1 MVKWA
6 LNRTIPRY
14 VLPMAA
20 ATLADQYRQ
29 LQLKQQERFRARVA
43 KRQVEP
49 LQQNSAEVPPSN
61 GGVGDDLSDLGL
73 LTATQERELGT
84 TRTDSRRESKKDEG
98 IEDDSRQVLELR
110 ERVGQLE
117 RENEGLSERL
127 RDSEKRVAAAQRTLQ
142 AEHEALGGSPA
153 TTQKIVELSKKN
165 RVLHAELASERN
177 RVRELEKAAR
187 VATTQQQ
194 VKRKEE
200 EEERGEEREE
210 ELMRRQFRCVQELL
224 TQSKG
229 KVSEYSN
236 QCQQLRQE
244 LKLAQRVIAREV
256 GEGVSVSSLLS
267 GQGGWRGRSQQ
278 IINLRNKL
286 SEMKGLLGKTQGG
299 EGGVCPAS
307 SSGDGGRARAVLDK
321 MERER
326 RESVESVKRDM
337 EKVQTECVELKRECH
352 ALRARNKTLTEELK
366 SLKSNPALGKR
377 KELQPSLTVSE
388 SRTLHALE
396 VKAGKLE
403 ESNRMLRQQLMGPLH
418 RSQQSQTHSTTTD
431 PPPHSLPPLVD
442 QQPRKQLRQY
452 SQILPARQALSA
464 GVPAAHLPRE
474 VSSLREA
481 QMLRTLAETERD
493 RLSELNMTLHQ
504 RLAGAE
510 DQLVR
515 LKTQQTNHRLSS
527 LGRTTN
533 SCRRHSQSTSTAAGV
548 GSSSGRLADLE
559 TKLAIQ
565 RDENTVLRD
574 TLSQLR
580 REKVEEA
587 KLFHATLQETR
598 IMCAEMIRSNTHNR
612 TSIVIS

>member
-1 MVKWA
+1 
-6 LNRTIPRY
+6 
-14 VLPMAA
+14 MAEA

-49 LQQNSAEVPPSN
+49 LQQSSAEVPSSN
-61 GGVGDDLSDLGL
+61 GGDLSDLGL

-84 TRTDSRRESKKDEG
+84 TRTDSRKENKKDEG
-98 IEDDSRQVLELR
+98 IEEDSRQVLELR

-127 RDSEKRVAAAQRTLQ
+127 RDSEKRVAAAQRTIQ
-142 AEHEALGGSPA
+142 AEREALGGSPA

-165 RVLHAELASERN
+165 RVLHAELASERT

-194 VKRKEE
+194 VKTRERE
-200 EEERGEEREE
+200 EEERGEGRGEE
-210 ELMRRQFRCVQELL
+210 ELMRRQLRCVQELL

-286 SEMKGLLGKTQGG
+286 SEMKGLLRKTQGG

-352 ALRARNKTLTEELK
+352 ALWARNKTLTEELK
-366 SLKSNPALGKR
+366 SLKSNPPLGRR
-377 KELQPSLTVSE
+377 KAPSPSLTVSE

-403 ESNRMLRQQLMGPLH
+403 ESNRMLRQQLMRPLH
-418 RSQQSQTHSTTTD
+418 RSLQSQTHSTTTD

-442 QQPRKQLRQY
+442 QQPRKKLRQY

-493 RLSELNMTLHQ
+493 RLSELNMTLQQ
-504 RLAGAE
+504 RLAGVE

-515 LKTQQTNHRLSS
+515 LKTQQTNHRLPS

-548 GSSSGRLADLE
+548 GSSSERLTDLE

-598 IMCAEMIRSNTHNR
+598 RMCAEMIRSNTQQNIN
-612 TSIVIS
+612 SIS